1 MANIILNGKTV
12 VTQTGNDEPLI
23 GGNVLMHNDVLANAT
38 FPAGHIIQINQYVY
52 SDVYEDLNN
61 SNTIDLPGALGNG
74 TAVITPSSTAN
85 DIKIEISLHC
95 GHEDTWRVNLFK
107 VYYRINNGSWTQLVN
122 AGLVQTNYVSGYNTG
137 GNTARTNYIHNFNT
151 IEEIGFKI
159 QHTGHAN
166 GGYLHLNQNNQ
177 TNTQSNSNWAGV
189 SSSIILSEI
198 KR

>member
-1 MANIILNGKTV
+1 MATSIIKTDELRLLNDQV
-12 VTQTGNDEPLI
+12 VMSDGALTE
-23 GGNVLMHNDVLANAT
+23 NVA

-52 SDVYEDLNN
+52 SDVYEDLNH

-95 GHEDTWRVNLFK
+95 GHEDTWRVNLSR

-122 AGLVQTNYVSGYNTG
+122 AGLVQTSYVGGYHTA

-159 QHTGHAN
+159 QHTGHAG

-177 TNTQSNSNWAGV
+177 TSTQSNSNWAGV

-198 KR
+198 QR